1 MSDTD
6 IRVQMFGNFQ
16 VDVCGQPVVLGEGR
30 NSKIIL
36 ALQVLIY
43 HYPHKVSRDLLL
55 EILFSDGES
64 ADPSANLRVIMFR
77 LKQFLKNTPLHN
89 YFTICGNANYRWLEC
104 TVPLF
109 VDAID
114 FQRLYVQACQSEE
127 SSAGLS
133 LFQEAEKLYL
143 DDFLRFSAVNNWIQS
158 VQASLQ
164 QKYLSC
170 VDNLIHLLR
179 KKEQWATLY
188 PIVLKACNMHP
199 MEYFYCVGIDCLLA
213 QNQYRDAKQ
222 LYLKATHVLRDEL
235 SVAPSQAL
243 LDHANQIDQF
253 LLDGHETI
261 YDLQQRLCE
270 TEQAHGP
277 YYCSPSS
284 FVDVFRMV
292 CRMAERSNTSACLM
306 LYSFSDFHGRSI
318 ADSSKISLAGSSL
331 REALQN
337 CLRRGDTFTQY
348 RSGQYIVLLTNTSS
362 NGFFIVHKRIC
373 EYYHNHPV
381 RGVHLRCIQKN
392 VNSSFFQ
399 S

>member
-1 MSDTD
+1 MSDTC

-16 VDVCGQPVVLGEGR
+16 VDVCGQPVALGEGR

-36 ALQVLIY
+36 VLQVLIY

-64 ADPSANLRVIMFR
+64 ADPTSNLRVIMFR
-77 LKQFLKNTPLHN
+77 LKHFLKNTPLQGF
-89 YFTICGNANYRWLEC
+89 FTICGDANYRWLEC

-114 FQRLYVQACQSEE
+114 FQGLYAQACQTEE
-127 SSAGLS
+127 SSAKLS
-133 LFQEAEKLYL
+133 LFQEAEKLYS
-143 DDFLRFSAVNNWIQS
+143 DDFLRFSSINNWIQS
-158 VQASLQ
+158 IQASLQ

-170 VDNLIHLLR
+170 VGNLIRLLR
-179 KKEQWATLY
+179 KNKQWSTLY
-188 PIVLKACNMHP
+188 PIVLKACDMYP
-199 MEYFYCVGIDCLLA
+199 IEYFYCIGIDCLLA
-213 QNQYRDAKQ
+213 LNQYREAKQ

-235 SVAPSQAL
+235 SVVPSQSL
-243 LDHANQIDQF
+243 LEHANQIDQL

-261 YDLQQRLCE
+261 HDLQQRLCE

-292 CRMAERSNTSACLM
+292 CRMAERSNTSTYLM
-306 LYSFSDFHGRSI
+306 LYSFSDFQGRSI
-318 ADSSKISLAGSSL
+318 ADSAKISLAGESL
-331 REALQN
+331 RNALQN

-348 RSGQYIVLLTNTSS
+348 RSGQYIVLLTNTSL
-362 NGFFIVHKRIC
+362 NGFSIVHKRIC
-373 EYYHNHPV
+373 EYYHNHAV

-392 VNSSFFQ
+392 VNTSFFQ